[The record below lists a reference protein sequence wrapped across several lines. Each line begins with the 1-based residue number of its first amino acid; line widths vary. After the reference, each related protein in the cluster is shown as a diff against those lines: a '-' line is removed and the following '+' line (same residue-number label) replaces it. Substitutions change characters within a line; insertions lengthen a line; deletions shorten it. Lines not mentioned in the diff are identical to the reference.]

1 MLMVFL
7 IQNTQNRDGSA
18 LQLKIDE
25 LLIRRLRELLDE
37 MAVHTTLEFLY
48 YSWEVRSVPEAGSI
62 SPDGKLDSPRARAA
76 MAEYCSFN
84 WFKSS
89 SLKSSRL
96 MNAF

>member
-1 MLMVFL
+1 MRPPSGVRATNLPAKAW
-7 IQNTQNRDGSA
+7 NSA
-18 LQLKIDE
+18 DTARG
-25 LLIRRLRELLDE
+25 IRRLRELLDE
-37 MAVHTTLEFLY
+37 MAVHTTLKFLY

-84 WFKSS
+84 RFKSS